1 MWCERSVRRAGVVTC
16 LVLGIGAIALAA
28 NHAMAQT
35 SATGPAPST
44 ANVTAI
50 AGISLIH
57 GNAEPF
63 AAAGYR
69 IGERALKEFKLE
81 RGSFLL
87 EVVHNTPEE
96 VQWSCIADGVQAA
109 TGASEGKLNLK
120 VNVTK
125 PGDVFTS
132 IRDRRD
138 GKTLVF
144 RLKPEFVAEYSN
156 ISRDKFDSAGA
167 EVLALPDE
175 RIFSMASTQ

>member
-1 MWCERSVRRAGVVTC
+1 MCVVSCAGAV
-16 LVLGIGAIALAA
+16 ALAA
-28 NHAMAQT
+28 TRAKAQT
-35 SATGPAPST
+35 AATAPSPSS
-44 ANVTAI
+44 ANI
-50 AGISLIH
+50 AALAEISIVH

-81 RGSFLL
+81 RGSFLF

-156 ISRDKFDSAGA
+156 VSRDKFDSAGA

-175 RIFSMASTQ
+175 RIFTMASAQ